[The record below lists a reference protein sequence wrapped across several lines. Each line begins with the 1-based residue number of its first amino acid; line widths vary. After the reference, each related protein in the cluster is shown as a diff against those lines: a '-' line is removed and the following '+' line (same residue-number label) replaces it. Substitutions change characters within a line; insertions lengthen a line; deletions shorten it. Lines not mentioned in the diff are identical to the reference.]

1 MINKSSLKISTFK
14 CIHYE
19 NMKDEF
25 FELFNDFVIEYNDSP
40 KYKQM
45 INKIT
50 SEEMLLYI
58 IFIRY

>member
-1 MINKSSLKISTFK
+1 
-14 CIHYE
+14 
-19 NMKDEF
+19 MKDKF